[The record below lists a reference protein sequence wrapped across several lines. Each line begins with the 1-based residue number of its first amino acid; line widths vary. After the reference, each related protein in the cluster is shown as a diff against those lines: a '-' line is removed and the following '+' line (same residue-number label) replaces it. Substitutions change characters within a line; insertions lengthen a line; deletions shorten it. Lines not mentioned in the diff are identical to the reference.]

1 MTDRQIEECVLW
13 ELDLDPQV
21 RATQIHV
28 DVEEGIV
35 VLSGYVDNED
45 QRRKAE
51 RAAKRVYGV
60 RAVADEL
67 ALKRLREG
75 ELPDTDLA
83 REAVW
88 ALEIHN
94 TEAPA
99 DRLQVTVCE
108 GLVTLEGEVGCH
120 YQKEAAEAAIAR
132 LAGARGITNQ
142 ITVRT
147 PISPMGRDLRLEEAL
162 GTSMHPC
169 LVLPQAE
176 TDECEEIVR
185 ENMDA
190 WAMA

>member
-1 MTDRQIEECVLW
+1 
-13 ELDLDPQV
+13 
-21 RATQIHV
+21 
-28 DVEEGIV
+28 
-35 VLSGYVDNED
+35 
-45 QRRKAE
+45 
-51 RAAKRVYGV
+51 V

-108 GLVTLEGEVGCH
+108 GLVTLEGEVACH
-120 YQKEAAEAAIAR
+120 YQKEAAEATIAR

-142 ITVRT
+142 ITVRSPVS
-147 PISPMGRDLRLEEAL
+147 PIGRDLKLEEAL
-162 GTSMHPC
+162 GTSAHPC

-176 TDECEEIVR
+176 TEECWAIVR
-185 ENMDA
+185 EDLDA
-190 WAMA
+190 WAVA